1 MSECEA
7 CIFKTLVINKQINEQ
22 RIRADL
28 CSICLFKTL
37 TGPQIDEL
45 IKICTIKQF
54 HEGDIL
60 FSEEDEPSYLYL
72 LLKGAVKEYKYDAYG
87 NTVVVQ
93 HYFTPNM
100 IGESANF
107 EYVPYDTTAECI
119 NKCVVLTIT
128 YEDFEKK
135 FLKNPDISLKLMLQL
150 AKKIKTTM
158 NYNMPKEAISKLAEF
173 IYENEE
179 LFNTMKK
186 YKIAEMLNISPETLS
201 RLLKTFKEHQ
211 IFERKENGHYVLNG
225 VKQFISSGS
234 LSAVVVV
241 LASTDRSRGAR
252 GISAFI
258 VEKDTP
264 GFSYG
269 KEENKLG
276 IRASTTTE
284 LVFEECKVPAENLM
298 GKEGMGF
305 IYTMRNFDRARPGVG
320 AIALGIA
327 QGAYELAL
335 EFIHQ
340 KNLLNNQYIQRVI
353 ADMATEV
360 EAARALVYATA
371 RMIDAGGRNYTKE
384 ASFAKLY
391 PADIAVKVANMS
403 IELLGP
409 YGLLSEYR
417 VEKMLRDAKITQIY
431 EGTNQIQRAQ
441 IAIEL
446 TREMGTKARA
456 QKA

>member
-1 MSECEA
+1 MDYFLSDEE
-7 CIFKTLVINKQINEQ
+7 KTLKEKARNVAETLVKPVYCEFDE
-22 RIRADL
+22 RAEFPME
-28 CSICLFKTL
+28 IVKEM
-37 TGPQIDEL
+37 GRR
-45 IKICTIKQF
+45 
-54 HEGDIL
+54 G
-60 FSEEDEPSYLYL
+60 
-72 LLKGAVKEYKYDAYG
+72 LLKIFIPTEYGGTGAKIMDMCIACEEVSRVCAGVATAYAVNALGSGPIVLFATEEQKKKYLPKIA
-87 NTVVVQ
+87 V
-93 HYFTPNM
+93 
-100 IGESANF
+100 GELLCAFGLTEAQAGSDVANLQ
-107 EYVPYDTTAECI
+107 TTA
-119 NKCVVLTIT
+119 
-128 YEDFEKK
+128 
-135 FLKNPDISLKLMLQL
+135 
-150 AKKIKTTM
+150 
-158 NYNMPKEAISKLAEF
+158 
-173 IYENEE
+173 
-179 LFNTMKK
+179 
-186 YKIAEMLNISPETLS
+186 
-201 RLLKTFKEHQ
+201 
-211 IFERKENGHYVLNG
+211 RKENGHYVLNG

-234 LSAVVVV
+234 LSDVVVV

-284 LVFEECKVPAENLM
+284 LVFEECKVPVENLM

-340 KNLLNNQYIQRVI
+340 RNLLNNQYIQRVI

-371 RMIDAGGRNYTKE
+371 RMIDAGGKNFTKE

-391 PADIAVKVANMS
+391 PADTAVKVANMA

-446 TREMGTKARA
+446 TREMGIKAKA

>member
-1 MSECEA
+1 MDYFLTDEEKELKEKA
-7 CIFKTLVINKQINEQ
+7 RVVAETLVKPVHCEFDERAEFPMEIIKEMGRRGLLKIFIPSEYGGTGAKIMDMCIACEEVS
-22 RIRADL
+22 RICAGVATAYAVNAL
-28 CSICLFKTL
+28 GSGPIVLFA
-37 TGPQIDEL
+37 
-45 IKICTIKQF
+45 
-54 HEGDIL
+54 
-60 FSEEDEPSYLYL
+60 SEEQKKKYLPKIAVGEL
-72 LLKGAVKEYKYDAYG
+72 LCAFGLTEAQAGSDV
-87 NTVVVQ
+87 
-93 HYFTPNM
+93 
-100 IGESANF
+100 ANLQ
-107 EYVPYDTTAECI
+107 TTA
-119 NKCVVLTIT
+119 
-128 YEDFEKK
+128 
-135 FLKNPDISLKLMLQL
+135 
-150 AKKIKTTM
+150 
-158 NYNMPKEAISKLAEF
+158 
-173 IYENEE
+173 
-179 LFNTMKK
+179 
-186 YKIAEMLNISPETLS
+186 
-201 RLLKTFKEHQ
+201 
-211 IFERKENGHYVLNG
+211 RKENGHYILNG

-234 LSAVVVV
+234 LSDVYVV
-241 LASTDRSRGAR
+241 LASTDKSRGAR

-258 VEKDTP
+258 VEKNTP
-264 GFSYG
+264 GFSFG

-284 LVFEECKVPAENLM
+284 LVFEECKVPAGNLM

-335 EFIHQ
+335 DFIHR

-360 EAARALVYATA
+360 EAARALIYATA
-371 RMIDAGGRNYTKE
+371 RMIDAGGKNFTKE

-391 PADIAVKVANMS
+391 PADVAVKVTNQA

-409 YGLLSEYR
+409 YGLLTEYR

-446 TREMGTKARA
+446 TREMGIKERT